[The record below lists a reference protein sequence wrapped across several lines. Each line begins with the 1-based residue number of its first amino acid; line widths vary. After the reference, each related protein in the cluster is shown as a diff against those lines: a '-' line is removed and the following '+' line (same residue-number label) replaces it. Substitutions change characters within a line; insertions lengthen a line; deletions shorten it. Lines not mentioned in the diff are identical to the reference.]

1 LNSSET
7 AEIGFRPVT
16 ADDYPLLEGW
26 LKTPHW
32 REWWGEPEVELSY
45 IRDMVEDRDTTRPFV
60 FMVDGLPAGYIQY
73 WFVCDHLEEPW
84 LTKAPWLAQ
93 VPADSIGVDMSIGD
107 PANLSRG
114 LGSTVLRA
122 FTERLRA
129 EGHGTIVIDPD
140 ISNKRAVRA
149 YEKAGFR
156 PLHVSRESS
165 GGADTEVLIMVHIPE
180 STPDNS
186 ETSR

>member
-1 LNSSET
+1 
-7 AEIGFRPVT
+7 
-16 ADDYPLLEGW
+16 
-26 LKTPHW
+26 
-32 REWWGEPEVELSY
+32 LSA
-45 IRDMVEDRDTTRPFV
+45 ITWKSH
-60 FMVDGLPAGYIQY
+60 G
-73 WFVCDHLEEPW
+73 
-84 LTKAPWLAQ
+84 LTKTPWLAQ

-107 PANLSRG
+107 AANLSRG

>member
-1 LNSSET
+1 LNSSEA

-45 IRDMVEDRDTTRPFV
+45 IRDMVADRDTTRPFV
-60 FMVDGLPAGYIQY
+60 FIVDGIPAGYIQY

-107 PANLSRG
+107 GANLSRG
-114 LGSTVLRA
+114 LGSAVLRA

-156 PLHVSRESS
+156 PSHVSRESS

-180 STPDNS
+180 SAPDNS
-186 ETSR
+186 ETSQ

>member
-1 LNSSET
+1 MNSIET
-7 AEIGFRPVT
+7 GRIGFRPVT
-16 ADDYPLLEGW
+16 PDDYALLEAW

-32 REWWGEPEVELSY
+32 REWWGEPEAELGY
-45 IRDMVEDRDTTRPFV
+45 IRDMVEGRDTTRPFV

-73 WFVCDHLEEPW
+73 WFVGDHLEEPW

-107 PANLSRG
+107 AARLSQG
-114 LGSTVLRA
+114 LGSAVLKA

-129 EGHGTIVIDPD
+129 EGHETIVIDPD
-140 ISNKRAVRA
+140 ITNKRAVRA

-156 PLHVSRESS
+156 PLFVSRESS
-165 GGADTEVLIMVHIPE
+165 GDTDTPVLIMVQMPE
-180 STPDNS
+180 ATRDNS